1 MNPPLSMMLF
11 TVLAGA
17 AQGLVVAL
25 FGVEAARPLGLA
37 QPPDAMLLMG
47 LGIVLVFGV
56 LGLAAATFHLGHPLR
71 AWRAAAMW
79 RTSWLSRE
87 VVVLPAFLAAVLGW
101 AWALVQK
108 EAFLPPVLLA
118 AAAAVLALLLFVCT
132 GMIYAAIKAMH
143 AWATPLTPLNFALLG
158 LASGGTLACALA
170 AAWHDVGAGSM
181 LPSLAA
187 WTLACTL
194 LAAAGRIATLRRS
207 LRGQMPTS
215 LQSALGIRHP
225 RIALMAPGTLAPG
238 FNEREFEHGRSAAVL
253 ARVRGF
259 AALAGF
265 VLPAAAV
272 AMPALRSPV
281 PLALAFAVQIAGLL
295 AERWHFF
302 AEARHTQNLY
312 TAGRR

>member
-1 MNPPLSMMLF
+1 MMLF

-25 FGVEAARPLGLA
+25 FGVEAARALGLA
-37 QPPDAMLLMG
+37 VVPDAMLLVG
-47 LGIVLVFGV
+47 LAITLVFGAC
-56 LGLAAATFHLGHPLR
+56 GLAAATFHLGHPMR

-87 VVVLPAFLAAVLGW
+87 VIVLPAFLGAVL
-101 AWALVQK
+101 AWVGLLVLK
-108 EAFLPPVLLA
+108 SPGLSPLLPA
-118 AAAAVLALLLFVCT
+118 AAAAVLSLALFVCT

-143 AWATPLTPLNFALLG
+143 AWATPLTPLNFALIG

-170 AAWHDVGAGSM
+170 ALWAAPAATAL
-181 LPSLAA
+181 LPSLAG

-194 LAAAGRIATLRRS
+194 LAAVGRITTLRRS
-207 LRGQMPTS
+207 LRGAMPST

-225 RIALMAPGTLAPG
+225 RIALMAAGTLAPG
-238 FNEREFEHGRSAAVL
+238 FNEREFEHGRSAATL
-253 ARVRGF
+253 ARVRWAAAIAGF
-259 AALAGF
+259 AGPAAVLA
-265 VLPAAAV
+265 LPA
-272 AMPALRSPV
+272 LHR
-281 PLALAFAVQIAGLL
+281 PLPLLLAFAVQIGGLL